1 MNWWGF
7 RGVRSTRRRPC
18 LRRLGRNLRR
28 PLPPSLFVVRGF
40 HQRREI
46 LVSGAGFRCE
56 EQNTMPARGT
66 PRLGTP
72 FRAAVLVL
80 LFSAAQRGAR
90 GLSLDCLP
98 ADWAVKGTAGAA
110 LANPASG
117 YCLQLTGGAVATTA
131 MWWSPYTFCS
141 NSDFTV
147 TWSLWPAKDATGSF
161 LSAGSAASDG
171 ACCALR
177 GRRLA

>member
-56 EQNTMPARGT
+56 EHYAGSGDAQAGDAIPRG
-66 PRLGTP
+66 
-72 FRAAVLVL
+72 RACPAVLGGAARRARAELGLPAACSLDGQRHGGRGPGQPSQQRLLLAIDCRHCCHDCNLVVAVHVL
-80 LFSAAQRGAR
+80 LKQRLYCDMVSMAGER
-90 GLSLDCLP
+90 RNRQLP
-98 ADWAVKGTAGAA
+98 I
-110 LANPASG
+110 
-117 YCLQLTGGAVATTA
+117 
-131 MWWSPYTFCS
+131 
-141 NSDFTV
+141 
-147 TWSLWPAKDATGSF
+147 
-161 LSAGSAASDG
+161 
-171 ACCALR
+171 
-177 GRRLA
+177 GRLCRL